1 MCLGRVP
8 LSGERRA
15 VLEKE
20 AGRFLRTSSLRARDK
35 TNGPRRVLAVS
46 WGQDQSSRVRDWGG
60 GGETRLVRG
69 MRVTTLRK

>member
-20 AGRFLRTSSLRARDK
+20 AGPFLRTSSLRARGK
-35 TNGPRRVLAVS
+35 MNGPRRVLAVS
-46 WGQDQSSRVRDWGG
+46 RGQDQNSRV
-60 GGETRLVRG
+60 
-69 MRVTTLRK
+69 